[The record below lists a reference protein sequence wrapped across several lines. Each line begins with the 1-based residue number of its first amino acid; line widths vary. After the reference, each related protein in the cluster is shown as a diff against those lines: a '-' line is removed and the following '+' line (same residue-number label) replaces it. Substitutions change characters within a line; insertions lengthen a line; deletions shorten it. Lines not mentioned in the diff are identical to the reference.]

1 MAIKHNQ
8 QLPNNH
14 FRKDW
19 QRRVR
24 THFDQP
30 GRKLRRRQA
39 RITKAA
45 AVAPRPIDL
54 LRPVVRCPTI
64 KYNRKVRAGR
74 GFTLEELKEAKI
86 PRKLAL
92 SIGIPVD
99 HRRQNTSVESLQTNV
114 ARLNEYKSKLILFP
128 RKAKAPTQG
137 DSTAE
142 EVKEARQLVSLSNS
156 LFKINPIPNKGV
168 VGERSIDP
176 AEKEKSAFRTLR
188 MARSDARNAGKRAKR
203 AKAKE
208 EEAAAKKK

>member
-8 QLPNNH
+8 QIPNNH
-14 FRKDW
+14 FRKQW

-24 THFDQP
+24 NHFDQP

-39 RITKAA
+39 RVTEAA
-45 AVAPRPIDL
+45 AVAPRPVDL
-54 LRPVVRCPTI
+54 LRPIVRCPTI
-64 KYNRKVRAGR
+64 KYNRRVRAGR

-99 HRRQNTSVESLQTNV
+99 HRRQNTSVESLQQNV

-128 RKAKAPTQG
+128 RKTKAPKKG
-137 DSTAE
+137 DASAE
-142 EVKEARQLVSLSNS
+142 DIKDAQQVVSVASV
-156 LFKINPIPNKGV
+156 FKIDPVPSKGALE
-168 VGERSIDP
+168 ERTIDA
-176 AEKEKSAFRTLR
+176 AEKEKNAFRTLR
-188 MARSDARNAGKRAKR
+188 IARADARNQGKRDKR

>member
-14 FRKDW
+14 FRKQW
-19 QRRVR
+19 QTRVR

-45 AVAPRPIDL
+45 AIAPRPVDL
-54 LRPVVRCPTI
+54 LRPIVRCPTI

-74 GFTLEELKEAKI
+74 GFTLEELKAAGVA
-86 PRKLAL
+86 RKFAL

-99 HRRQNTSVESLQTNV
+99 HRRRNTSEESLQINV
-114 ARLNEYKSKLILFP
+114 ARLKEYRSNLIIFP
-128 RKAKAPTQG
+128 RKAKAPKKG
-137 DSTAE
+137 DSSAE
-142 EVKEARQLVSLSNS
+142 EIKEARQVALP
-156 LFKINPIPNKGV
+156 KITPIAQQGV
-168 VGERSIDP
+168 VGERAIE
-176 AEKEKSAFRTLR
+176 AGEKEKNAFRTLR
-188 MARSDARNAGKRAKR
+188 IARADKRNAGKREKR
-203 AKAKE
+203 QKAKE

>member
-128 RKAKAPTQG
+128 RKAKAPKKG